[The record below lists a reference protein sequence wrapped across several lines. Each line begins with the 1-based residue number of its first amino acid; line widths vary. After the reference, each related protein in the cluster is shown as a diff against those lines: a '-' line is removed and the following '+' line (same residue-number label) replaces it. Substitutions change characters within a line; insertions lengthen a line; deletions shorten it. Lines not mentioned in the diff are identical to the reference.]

1 MPATRKAAAS
11 VADRI
16 RAELQLIRA
25 NVTGVHGSLAATS
38 DGLPVA
44 YDLPDLE
51 PTEISALVATTHAL
65 ASRATLATGR
75 GQFREAVARGSE
87 GYLAVYAAG
96 SSAIVAVIGTS
107 RLNVGMLQ
115 YQVREIIER
124 IAGQAADLGK
134 WPTVAAAV
142 GTAGSTT
149 AGTAGKARTRS
160 DPDQAS
166 PRPLPTRRP
175 STR

>member
-1 MPATRKAAAS
+1 MPTARKTAATA
-11 VADRI
+11 ADRI

-25 NVTGVHGSLAATS
+25 SVTGVYGSLAATS

-44 YDLPDLE
+44 HDLPGLE

-65 ASRATLATGR
+65 ASRTTLATGR

-96 SSAIVAVIGTS
+96 RSAIVAVIGTS

-124 IAGQAADLGK
+124 ITVHAADLGK
-134 WPTVAAAV
+134 WPTVPA
-142 GTAGSTT
+142 
-149 AGTAGKARTRS
+149 AGKARS
-160 DPDQAS
+160 QAGPGQAS
-166 PRPLPTRRP
+166 PGQASQDRDGPPPLPTRRP

>member
-1 MPATRKAAAS
+1 MPTTRKAS
-11 VADRI
+11 TTVADRI
-16 RAELQLIRA
+16 RAELQLIRV

-44 YDLPDLE
+44 YDLPDME

-75 GQFREAVARGSE
+75 GQFREAVARGSQ

-96 SSAIVAVIGTS
+96 TTAIVAVIGTS

-115 YQVREIIER
+115 YQVREIISR
-124 IAGQAADLGK
+124 ISEHAADLGK
-134 WPTVAAAV
+134 WPTVAAA
-142 GTAGSTT
+142 
-149 AGTAGKARTRS
+149 GKSRSRS
-160 DPDQAS
+160 DGDQAS

-175 STR
+175 SNR

>member
-1 MPATRKAAAS
+1 MPATRKAS
-11 VADRI
+11 PTVADRI
-16 RAELQLIRA
+16 RAELQLIRV

-65 ASRATLATGR
+65 TSRATLATGR
-75 GQFREAVARGSE
+75 GQFREAVARGSQ

-96 SSAIVAVIGTS
+96 RTAIVAVIGTS

-115 YQVREIIER
+115 YQVREIIQR
-124 IAGQAADLGK
+124 IALHAADLGK
-134 WPTVAAAV
+134 WPTVAAT
-142 GTAGSTT
+142 GTS
-149 AGTAGKARTRS
+149 AGKSRTRA
-160 DPDQAS
+160 DADQAS
-166 PRPLPTRRP
+166 PRPLPARRS

>member
-1 MPATRKAAAS
+1 MPTTRKAAAS

-75 GQFREAVARGSE
+75 GQFREAVARGSQ

-124 IAGQAADLGK
+124 IAGHATDLGK
-134 WPTVAAAV
+134 WPTVAAA
-142 GTAGSTT
+142 G
-149 AGTAGKARTRS
+149 GTAGKARTRS
-160 DPDQAS
+160 DPDQANA
-166 PRPLPTRRP
+166 RPLPTRRP